1 MVEKLGDLEVYQLAM
16 KISDRNWEIYKNLSK
31 EFRYSI
37 GKQLLRAGDSIGAN
51 IAEGF
56 GRYHFNDK
64 IRFYYNA
71 RGSLFE
77 VKHWIF
83 LFHKRGLIDKELMD
97 EVLSI
102 SEELAKKLNSFIIK
116 SRKKNA

>member
-1 MVEKLGDLEVYQLAM
+1 MVDKLGNLEIYQLAI
-16 KISDRNWEIYKNLSK
+16 KISDINWKIYKNLSK
-31 EFRYSI
+31 EFRYTT
-37 GKQLLRAGDSIGAN
+37 GKQLLRASDSIGAN

-56 GRYHFNDK
+56 GRFYFNDK

-83 LFHKRGLIDKELMD
+83 LLHKRGLIVKELMD

-116 SRKKNA
+116 SREKR